1 MASTLQTIGRGLI
14 QPVCAAA
21 GPSRTIWPRRSITTT
36 AASTQ
41 RQVLGRI
48 TPKRIA
54 VRLPAGSGGGEIPKR
69 SVLTPTLVSSF
80 ALMSDRGQFA
90 DRVSFAWHWVEEDTS
105 LRRLI
110 RMKTL
115 ADGRNVLV
123 QEVGGGKAKL
133 NRRTGR

>member
-1 MASTLQTIGRGLI
+1 
-14 QPVCAAA
+14 
-21 GPSRTIWPRRSITTT
+21 
-36 AASTQ
+36 
-41 RQVLGRI
+41 
-48 TPKRIA
+48 
-54 VRLPAGSGGGEIPKR
+54 
-69 SVLTPTLVSSF
+69 
-80 ALMSDRGQFA
+80 
-90 DRVSFAWHWVEEDTS
+90 VEEDTS